1 MADIDDRKAALITQL
16 AGHRTHLSHSA
27 RGVEESLRVGR
38 RIRSSFMQHRA
49 VWLAGAVFAGLAVT
63 RFRPRKSARSRRV
76 AEKMQGA
83 RSAGFAW
90 PAVKLIF
97 DLARPT
103 LISLLTA
110 RLADFAAGRTAPC
123 RDERARQK

>member
-1 MADIDDRKAALITQL
+1 MADIDDRKAALIAQL
-16 AGHRTHLSHSA
+16 AAHRAHLSQSA

-38 RIRSSFMQHRA
+38 RIRSSFAKNRA
-49 VWLAGAVFAGLAVT
+49 VWLAGAVFAGLALT
-63 RFRPRKSARSRRV
+63 RFRPRKSARSRPV
-76 AEKMQGA
+76 AETLRGT

-90 PAVKLIF
+90 PMVKLLF

-110 RLADFAAGRTAPC
+110 RIADFAAGRTAP
-123 RDERARQK
+123 RRNSPR